1 MNIANGSMFT
11 YGKFWPVLA
20 KRYGIEYGIPEADES
35 KFQTIQTPIAPP
47 PRGFAPAGKVKI
59 RWSFEECAKKP
70 EVVAAW
76 KTIKEIHG
84 ITELKDS
91 FSGQS
96 VKGMFRLLNGELLGG
111 WPRSMRYVN
120 VNSLENGC

>member
-1 MNIANGSMFT
+1 MFT

-20 KRYGIEYGIPEADES
+20 KRYGIAYGIPKVDKS

-47 PRGFAPAGKVKI
+47 PRGFAPAGKAEI
-59 RWSFEECAKKP
+59 RWSFEEWAKKL

-76 KTIKEIHG
+76 KTIEEIHG
-84 ITELKDS
+84 ITELKDP

-96 VKGMFRLLNGELLGG
+96 VKDVFRLLNELLGG
-111 WPRSMRYVN
+111 WPEHEV
-120 VNSLENGC
+120 C